1 MPADGP
7 GPARTPPFFRPE
19 LSCRVRIRTPGEP
32 DAESCPVSG
41 SSSLR
46 RCANR
51 GILPDGA
58 GAGVEAEKLQNMHIL
73 LISQYFPPE
82 MGAPSARTHEHAR
95 RWVRNGHH
103 VAVLTGFPNH
113 PTGVVPSEYR
123 NRCFMRERIDGIEV
137 IRTWLYVVPNE
148 GFFHRTISHVSFMLS
163 ALLTAVWTRPRCE
176 AVVATSPQFF
186 CAVAGWLI
194 AVVLRRPFVLEVRDL
209 WPETILA
216 LELLKRDSWVAR
228 ALERIE
234 LFLYRRAELI
244 VVVAES
250 FRDVLVGRGIGANK
264 IVVVPNGVSIHA
276 FGGGDGTR
284 SRAELAG
291 EASCLALYI
300 GTHGMCQ
307 RLAVLLDAA
316 GSLQDRGVLFL
327 FVGEGA
333 EKQMLKRQAR
343 TRGLSNVRFLDEQP
357 RSKVPD
363 FIAAAD
369 ICIVPLRNRKV
380 FSTVI
385 PSKMFEF
392 MAGARPIVLS
402 APRGEASRLV
412 ERAGCGLHVEP
423 ENGQELANAILKLS
437 EDAEWAR
444 RLGESGRKFVQ
455 RHHDRAL
462 LADRMFDAVRALRSP
477 VR

>member
-1 MPADGP
+1 MRKPWDP
-7 GPARTPPFFRPE
+7 
-19 LSCRVRIRTPGEP
+19 
-32 DAESCPVSG
+32 
-41 SSSLR
+41 
-46 RCANR
+46 
-51 GILPDGA
+51 LPDGA
-58 GAGVEAEKLQNMHIL
+58 GTGVGVEGSWHMHIL
-73 LISQYFPPE
+73 FISQYFPPE

-103 VAVLTGFPNH
+103 VVVLTGFPNH

-123 NRCFMRERIDGIEV
+123 NRYFMRERIDGIEV

-148 GFFHRTISHVSFMLS
+148 GFFHRTIGYVSFMLS
-163 ALLTAVWTRPRCE
+163 AILAAIWTRPRCE

-186 CAVAGWLI
+186 CAIAGWLI
-194 AVVLRRPFVLEVRDL
+194 AVFLRRPFVLEVRDL

-216 LELLKRDSWVAR
+216 LGLLRRDAWVAR

-234 LFLYRRAELI
+234 LFLYGRAGLV

-250 FRDVLVGRGIGANK
+250 FRDVLVGRGVCADK
-264 IVVVPNGVSIHA
+264 IVVVPNGVSTQA
-276 FGGGDGTR
+276 FGRGDGTLR
-284 SRAELAG
+284 EKLAG
-291 EASCLALYI
+291 EASCLVLYI

-307 RLAVLLDAA
+307 RLAVLLEAA
-316 GSLQDRGVLFL
+316 CSLQDRRVLFL

-333 EKQMLKRQAR
+333 EKKMLQRQAR

-357 RSKVPD
+357 RSRVPD
-363 FIAAAD
+363 FIVASD
-369 ICIVPLRNRKV
+369 ICIVPLRNQKV
-380 FSTVI
+380 FSTVL

-423 ENGQELANAILKLS
+423 ENGQELANAILELS
-437 EDAEWAR
+437 EDAERAR
-444 RLGESGRKFVQ
+444 SLGESGRKFVR
-455 RHHDRAL
+455 RHHDRTL
-462 LADRMFDAVRALRSP
+462 LADRMFDAIQALRSP
-477 VR
+477 DR